1 MTIGGYLVLGCL
13 FNPSLN
19 HTAPLRIQNN
29 SDSKVKK
36 KEIKKEISTIKSL
49 IREYCG

>member
-1 MTIGGYLVLGCL
+1 MTIGVYLILGCL

-29 SDSKVKK
+29 SDFKVLKK
-36 KEIKKEISTIKSL
+36 RNKK
-49 IREYCG
+49 C